1 MWQTAALVNCR
12 LCVSCTAGSHE
23 YTQIYISI
31 AVHVDAENCAWSSAD
46 KTHAQECA
54 RRGLVPDYN
63 TTEDDKHDRVELFG

>member
-12 LCVSCTAGSHE
+12 LMCFSHK

-46 KTHAQECA
+46 KTHAHERA